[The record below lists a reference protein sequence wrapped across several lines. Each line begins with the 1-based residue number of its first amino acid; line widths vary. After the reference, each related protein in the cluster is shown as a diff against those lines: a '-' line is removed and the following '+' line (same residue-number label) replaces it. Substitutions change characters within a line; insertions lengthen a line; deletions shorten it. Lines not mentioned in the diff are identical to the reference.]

1 MLQHL
6 IKTLESKMNSGQ
18 NINNLNADLNALQT
32 AIQELKLLEA
42 KSIAVQHLANK
53 ETILKDLNK
62 AEFKVF
68 SQWGDDG
75 IIQFL
80 IDYLA
85 IEHHTFIEF
94 GVENYLES
102 NTRFLLVN
110 NCWKG
115 LVLDGSE
122 TNINQIKKSNLYWQ
136 YQLQAKCAFVNKD
149 NINTLISEYSNQKE
163 LGILVIDVDGND
175 YWIWEAI
182 DAVQPT
188 IVIVEYNSLFGNERA
203 ITIPYQTNFRR
214 TEAHYSNLFYGAS
227 LKALQVL
234 ATTKNYAL
242 VACNKNGNNAFFV
255 RKDQLKGLQEL
266 SVKQA
271 YKQASFRESRDQQG
285 KLTYLNFDDA
295 LQVIK
300 GLSVFNIESGQPEPF

>member
-1 MLQHL
+1 M
-6 IKTLESKMNSGQ
+6 IKSIFAKMNKNGS
-18 NINNLNADLNALQT
+18 NNLLGADLIAIHT
-32 AIQELKLLEA
+32 AIQELKILEA
-42 KSIAVQHLANK
+42 KSIAKQNMVHK
-53 ETILKDLNK
+53 DSILNDLNQS
-62 AEFKVF
+62 EFKVF

-80 IDYLA
+80 VDYLA
-85 IEHHTFIEF
+85 IEHRTFIEF
-94 GVENYLES
+94 GVENYEES

-115 LVLDGSE
+115 LVMDGSE
-122 TNINQIKKSNLYWQ
+122 NNVNQIKQSNLYWQ
-136 YQLQAKCAFVNKD
+136 FQLQAKCAFINKE
-149 NINTLISEYSNQKE
+149 NINRLISEYSNQKE
-163 LGILVIDVDGND
+163 LGVLVIDVDGND

-182 DAVQPT
+182 DVVQPT
-188 IVIVEYNSLFGNERA
+188 IVIIEYNSLFGNERA
-203 ITIPYQTNFRR
+203 ITIPYQNNFRR

-242 VACNKNGNNAFFV
+242 IACNKNGNNAFFV
-255 RKDQLKGLQEL
+255 KKDQLKGLQEL

-271 YKQASFRESRDQQG
+271 YKQASFREGRDQQT

-295 LQVIK
+295 VQVIK

>member
-1 MLQHL
+1 MLKHL

-18 NINNLNADLNALQT
+18 SINNLNVDLKALQT

-42 KSIAVQHLANK
+42 KSIAAQHLANK
-53 ETILKDLNK
+53 EIILKDLNK

-80 IDYLA
+80 VDYLA

-94 GVENYLES
+94 GVENYEES
-102 NTRFLLVN
+102 NTRFLLIN
-110 NCWKG
+110 NCWSG
-115 LVLDGSE
+115 LVMDGSE
-122 TNINQIKKSNLYWQ
+122 NNVNQIKQSNLYWK
-136 YQLQAKCAFVNKD
+136 YQLQAKYAFITKD
-149 NINTLISEYSNQKE
+149 NINSLISEYSNEKE
-163 LGILVIDVDGND
+163 LGLLVIDVDGND

-182 DAVQPT
+182 DTVQPVV
-188 IVIVEYNSLFGNERA
+188 VIIEYNSLFGYERS
-203 ITIPYQTNFRR
+203 ITIPYQSNFRR

-234 ATTKNYAL
+234 ATNKNYAL

-255 RKDQLKGLQEL
+255 RKDQLKEL
-266 SVKQA
+266 KELTVKQA
-271 YKQASFRESRDQQG
+271 YKQATFRESRNQQG
-285 KLTYLNFDDA
+285 KLTYLNFEDA
-295 LQVIK
+295 MQVIK
-300 GLSVFNIESGQPEPF
+300 GLSVFNIESGQSEPF

>member
-1 MLQHL
+1 M
-6 IKTLESKMNSGQ
+6 IKNIFTKMNSGQ
-18 NINNLNADLNALQT
+18 NINNINADLNALQT
-32 AIQELKLLEA
+32 AIQELKILEA
-42 KSIAVQHLANK
+42 KSIAAQHLANT

-80 IDYLA
+80 VDYLA

-115 LVLDGSE
+115 LVMDGSE
-122 TNINQIKKSNLYWQ
+122 NNVNQIKQSNLYWQ
-136 YQLQAKCAFVNKD
+136 YHLQAKCTFIHKD
-149 NINTLISEYSNQKE
+149 NINTLISECSNQKE

-175 YWIWEAI
+175 YWIWETI
-182 DAVQPT
+182 EVVQPT

-203 ITIPYQTNFRR
+203 ITIPYQSNFRR

-242 VACNKNGNNAFFV
+242 VACNNNGNNAFFV
-255 RKDQLKGLQEL
+255 RKDQLKGLKEL

-271 YKQASFRESRDQQG
+271 YKQATFRESRDQQG

-295 LQVIK
+295 VQVIK
-300 GLSVFNIESGQPEPF
+300 GLSVFNIESGEPEPF

>member
-6 IKTLESKMNSGQ
+6 IKRLDSKMNSGQ
-18 NINNLNADLNALQT
+18 NNNNLYVDLNALQT

-42 KSIAVQHLANK
+42 KSISAQHLANK

-115 LVLDGSE
+115 LVMDGSE
-122 TNINQIKKSNLYWQ
+122 NNVNQIKQSNLYWQ
-136 YQLQAKCAFVNKD
+136 YQLQAKCAFINKD
-149 NINTLISEYSNQKE
+149 NINTLISEHSNQKE
-163 LGILVIDVDGND
+163 LGVLVIDVDGND

-182 DAVQPT
+182 DVVQPT
-188 IVIVEYNSLFGNERA
+188 IVIVEYNSLFGHERA

>member
-1 MLQHL
+1 M
-6 IKTLESKMNSGQ
+6 IKNIFTKMNSGQ
-18 NINNLNADLNALQT
+18 NINNINADLNALQT
-32 AIQELKLLEA
+32 AIQELKILEA
-42 KSIAVQHLANK
+42 KSIAAQHLANT

-80 IDYLA
+80 VDYLA

-115 LVLDGSE
+115 LVMDGSE
-122 TNINQIKKSNLYWQ
+122 NNVNQIKQSNLYWQ
-136 YQLQAKCAFVNKD
+136 FQLEAECAFINKE
-149 NINTLISEYSNQKE
+149 NINRLISEYSNQKE

-182 DAVQPT
+182 DVVQPT

-203 ITIPYQTNFRR
+203 ITIPYQSNFRR
-214 TEAHYSNLFYGAS
+214 TEAHHSNLFYGAS

-242 VACNKNGNNAFFV
+242 IACNKNGNNAFFV
-255 RKDQLKGLQEL
+255 RKDQLKGLKEL

-271 YKQASFRESRDQQG
+271 YKQATFRESRDQQG

-295 LQVIK
+295 VQVIK
-300 GLSVFNIESGQPEPF
+300 GLSVFNIESGQVEPF